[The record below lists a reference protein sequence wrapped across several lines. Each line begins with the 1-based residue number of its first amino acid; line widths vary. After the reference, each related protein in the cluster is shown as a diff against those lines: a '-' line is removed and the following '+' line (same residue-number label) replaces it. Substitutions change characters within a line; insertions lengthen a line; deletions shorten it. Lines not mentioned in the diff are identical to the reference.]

1 MNGEHVLCEQH
12 TLNDGNLI
20 PVVALGTSRI
30 PISEA
35 IDVIT
40 TAVNI
45 GYRHFDTSE
54 VYENTAQIGEGI
66 RKVLLLGKVKR
77 KDLFI
82 TAKLGP
88 CYEQRGD
95 IDTSLRELLAI
106 LQLDYVDACLLHFPV
121 QFKKTVKQRDATI
134 NWGEYLNG
142 ICDHEQVWKEMEGAV
157 KIGLTR
163 SIGLSNFNQQQIEN
177 ILQKCT
183 IPPAVLQTEC
193 HAHLQM
199 TDLVKFCQDK
209 DIFVTAFAPLGSP
222 GLSKYGSNYKYFT
235 SLGNSNQPC
244 DIYDES
250 IVLDLA
256 KQLERTP
263 AQILLRH
270 LIQRGIG
277 VLPKSSNP
285 ERLKENINIF
295 DFKLTKCDMDSM
307 EKLEKGRRIFSF
319 GFLKEHPQYP
329 FTET

>member
-1 MNGEHVLCEQH
+1 MNGEHVLSEQH
-12 TLNDGNLI
+12 TLNDGNTI

-30 PISEA
+30 QISEA
-35 IDVIT
+35 SDVIT

-54 VYENTAQIGEGI
+54 VYENTALLGEGI

-88 CYEQRGD
+88 CYEQHGD
-95 IDTSLRELLAI
+95 IETSLRELLAI

-134 NWGEYLNG
+134 KWGEHLNG

-157 KIGLTR
+157 HIGLTR

-199 TDLVKFCQDK
+199 TELVKFCQDK

-222 GLSKYGSNYKYFT
+222 GLSMHKSKYGTNFKYFT

-244 DIYDES
+244 DIYDEI

-256 KQLERTP
+256 KQHERTP
-263 AQILLRH
+263 AQVCGL
-270 LIQRGIG
+270 
-277 VLPKSSNP
+277 VF
-285 ERLKENINIF
+285 NI
-295 DFKLTKCDMDSM
+295 
-307 EKLEKGRRIFSF
+307 
-319 GFLKEHPQYP
+319 
-329 FTET
+329 

>member
-1 MNGEHVLCEQH
+1 M
-12 TLNDGNLI
+12 I

-30 PISEA
+30 QISET

-40 TAVNI
+40 TATNI

-54 VYENTAQIGEGI
+54 VYENTAQLGEGI

-95 IDTSLRELLAI
+95 IETSLREILAI

-121 QFKKTVKQRDATI
+121 QFKKTIKQLAATI
-134 NWGEYLNG
+134 KWGEYLNG
-142 ICDHEQVWKEMEGAV
+142 ICDHEQVWNEVRLVCFLKKKEMEGAV

-183 IPPAVLQTEC
+183 IPPAILQTEC

-199 TDLVKFCQDK
+199 TELVKFCQEK

-222 GLSKYGSNYKYFT
+222 GLSMHKSKYGKNIKYFT

-244 DIYDES
+244 DIYDEI

-256 KQLERTP
+256 KQHERTP
-263 AQILLRH
+263 AQ
-270 LIQRGIG
+270 
-277 VLPKSSNP
+277 
-285 ERLKENINIF
+285 
-295 DFKLTKCDMDSM
+295 
-307 EKLEKGRRIFSF
+307 
-319 GFLKEHPQYP
+319 
-329 FTET
+329 